1 MKNPSQK
8 DRNVITWIR
17 FFSFP
22 FPHNVDEFFSISQS
36 VQNKVISNS
45 RDPCETYFET
55 NLDCLQFD
63 VLQCDQKWVKRLLI
77 VENITKE
84 TQMEFC
90 ERRRSHFVQHHRA
103 LILFQS
109 ENEENKRPSSS
120 YAKLTRAEIARSIV
134 FTDLKERTFRR
145 SSASFGSWLVS
156 SNVPLV
162 DSVVS
167 RAILKK
173 SGGVVVV
180 PVQLSRWVPRDQLS
194 ASGTATLA
202 SDLLC
207 SSTAYAS
214 AVSKARS
221 TTYSAVPQA
230 LTRLIAAALDR
241 ARRENPFA
249 LPREGTIATYLLDE
263 RRCQQCEHL
272 STCTDSEIRSIAWRV
287 RSCFRCFAGIGDDGT
302 WAGNIMT
309 ISNDDEARV

>member
-1 MKNPSQK
+1 MEK
-8 DRNVITWIR
+8 
-17 FFSFP
+17 
-22 FPHNVDEFFSISQS
+22 
-36 VQNKVISNS
+36 
-45 RDPCETYFET
+45 
-55 NLDCLQFD
+55 
-63 VLQCDQKWVKRLLI
+63 
-77 VENITKE
+77 NITKKE

-103 LILFQS
+103 LILVPEC

-134 FTDLKERTFRR
+134 FTDLKREDVSEKALLLLVAGWCRRTYK
-145 SSASFGSWLVS
+145 
-156 SNVPLV
+156 LV

-180 PVQLSRWVPRDQLS
+180 LRTRAAAIALSSARFQLS

-241 ARRENPFA
+241 ARREKSVRA
-249 LPREGTIATYLLDE
+249 SAEKGRLLLTSLMKGVASNVNISPPAPIPKSGRLRDVFD
-263 RRCQQCEHL
+263 RA
-272 STCTDSEIRSIAWRV
+272 SGV
-287 RSCFRCFAGIGDDGT
+287 FAGIGDGLYSRVAEELLSYYDDYD
-302 WAGNIMT
+302 
-309 ISNDDEARV
+309 DDEDEGVEGDFV